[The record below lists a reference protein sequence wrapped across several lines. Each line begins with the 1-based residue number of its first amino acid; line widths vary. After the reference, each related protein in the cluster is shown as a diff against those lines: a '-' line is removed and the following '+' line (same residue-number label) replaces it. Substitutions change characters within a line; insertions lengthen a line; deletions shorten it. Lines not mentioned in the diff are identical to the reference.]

1 MTLEQDRQ
9 ARASETS
16 AKEADVPVLS
26 SVQTDCYGSRSTRSE
41 LGTMTTAEDSE
52 SIWSKSRLSRVQRG
66 AGN

>member
-16 AKEADVPVLS
+16 AKEADVPGMLS

-52 SIWSKSRLSRVQRG
+52 SIWSKSRLL
-66 AGN
+66 